1 VKKLNRKNKVAAK
14 EEEARQRL
22 LDLAAQADESEGIR
36 QGLEDMKNDRTRP
49 ACEVLE
55 AFRRSVKYRRWVN

>member
-1 VKKLNRKNKVAAK
+1 MKNLNRKNKAATK

-36 QGLEDMKNDRTRP
+36 QGLEDIKHGRTRP
-49 ACEVLE
+49 AREVLE
-55 AFRRSVKYRRWVN
+55 AFRSSRGIPR